1 MQVQSLGNLNLIPE
15 TMKASALKHS
25 PVLPRAALLGLG
37 LLLAPAL
44 QAAAAKNP
52 VGKMYVA
59 ILGGAA
65 ELAGDDQITDLQKK
79 TAHSVNGAVL
89 ETKRSGTK
97 ETGNEEKADYSAMV
111 FSNGTGMY
119 VDPDTRLNVRKF
131 EQEPFKPNRTD
142 MDVEPSVSHTQTVL
156 DRGTIGLCTPKMS
169 AGSTMIYQTPLG
181 AVNVRGRRVV
191 IESNEEYTRV
201 AMIEGESTVR
211 SGDGNALDLGGQVLR
226 AGQQAFIRRGTAGQ
240 PPVIQI
246 ETIPPSAMAALD
258 DKVAMACIAKK
269 SVYFEAVDRSVGSGG
284 DGATDSLVAGAAA
297 DKQGDDNTN
306 NSGVSAFDDT
316 PAQRIVAVEVVP
328 VKLPVEFT
336 VSPARAVK

>member
-1 MQVQSLGNLNLIPE
+1 LHGQAYGNDEPDPE
-15 TMKASALKHS
+15 IMKTTAFKHS
-25 PVLPRAALLGLG
+25 PILSPAAILGLS
-37 LLLAPAL
+37 LLLAPTL
-44 QAAAAKNP
+44 QAAATKNP

-65 ELAGDDQITDLQKK
+65 ELVGDDQITDLKKK
-79 TAHSVNGAVL
+79 TAHSVSGAVL
-89 ETKRSGTK
+89 ETKKSGTK
-97 ETGNEEKADYSAMV
+97 EPGSEENADYSAMV

-119 VDPDTRLNVRKF
+119 VDPDSRLNVRKF

-169 AGSTMIYQTPLG
+169 TGSTMVYQTPLG

-191 IESNEEYTRV
+191 IESNDEYTRV

-211 SGDGNALDLGGQVLR
+211 SGDGNALDIGGQVLR

-240 PPVIQI
+240 PPIIQI
-246 ETIPPSAMAALD
+246 ETIPQNAMAALD

-269 SVYFEAVDRSVGSGG
+269 SVYFEAVDRSVGTGG
-284 DGATDSLVAGAAA
+284 DGSDSLVAGAGEANP
-297 DKQGDDNTN
+297 DGGDN
-306 NSGVSAFDDT
+306 NNAGVSVFDDA
-316 PAQRIVAVEVVP
+316 PAQELIAVEVVP
-328 VKLPVEFT
+328 VKLPVEYT
-336 VSPARAVK
+336 VSPARAAQ